1 MAGFGKHPG
10 WDDHIDDIGLVT
22 ESLRLAKTKLYVEG
36 IGGQIDAGAW
46 DKLTEEQRVAEFQH
60 VFLWQR
66 GGQALIGRAWSSV
79 DGKGRARFP
88 MVACAHCFGLPL
100 PWVVEKLLPEFD
112 ELHRRCAATK
122 SAADV
127 QAIFRRVSESIR
139 VFVEELPATLPPS
152 SVAAE
157 SRVRLLTNPRMGT
170 QREGLLRILYQMSTQ
185 MTAYLAETAKAAGT
199 VPEGPM
205 PRHIRLPSVGTSPA
219 EELLLWSWF
228 FNTELAPRTPV
239 LLLQPLEQNWVDAI
253 VGEPGSAEFFCLKAG
268 PKAVLPASD
277 VPYSFGD
284 DVRRKS
290 EKLIAALQA
299 SDGVLPQETVERAS
313 EKTALK
319 PLLRFAESMRNLTR
333 PSGGKVLVWGGIV
346 VVVSIVLF
354 GLARFRSGAKKSE
367 QEEFRQ
373 RPSLLE
379 ESHRQEAASP
389 VAGVAASQFGVCVLT
404 SDPAGA
410 EFFVDEK
417 SLGATGEVVANLD
430 VGPHTLVARYSLL
443 GEQSHEVNVMR
454 NHTNKFVFTFPHATL
469 TVSSDPAGA
478 TVFVGTNQLAGNT
491 PLTVLV
497 PPGRVA
503 IVVSKGNQSAALETN
518 LSTGTLWTP
527 AVTLT
532 SGEGWLD
539 VDSDPTGADVYWG
552 EKPLG
557 KTPLKAA
564 PVAQGLQEL
573 VLKYPE
579 LEDARQAV
587 QVWADRTN
595 QAPVVRFAYGSLTVT
610 SDPSNA
616 TVWVDGKLVG
626 TNPVKPGRMQLEIG
640 AADYQ
645 SEFVDVDIVSG
656 QTTKTNVV
664 LRRGTGK
671 LVIDSEPPGAQV
683 FQVFVDGQP
692 RGLSPL
698 TIESLAGVA
707 HEVRAAYGE
716 QEKMRT
722 VTVKKSGEKTVS
734 FRFVVGPR
742 EMTNSLGMVLVWV
755 PGVPETGS
763 GCWVGKYEVT
773 QEEYERAMGNNP
785 SKYRGPRRPVEEIDY
800 QEAEDFCKKL
810 TERSGDKYFLPTK
823 DQWTFIRGD
832 AELNDQYAW
841 MGKDYQVGT
850 SPVGENRKPNKFGL
864 YDVLGNV
871 WVWCRDGKIRGHAF
885 DSMGGGLQGRII
897 KDDESSL
904 GHRAPDVGFRCLLQT
919 SGNSISKAVVN

>member
-1 MAGFGKHPG
+1 VGTLAAAVLGGVVVIAGVGGYLWYSSTHGTIEITSEPSGASVLSQDRQQVGTTTFRDRRERGEDVYYTIRASGCDETNVHWRVVAGQYKV
-10 WDDHIDDIGLVT
+10 DIRLRKSQGTVQVESQPDGLTVFWK
-22 ESLRLAKTKLYVEG
+22 ESGQPHTNTTPFTLSLPIGTYTLTARHTPRQGRVMERSKDVLVEKGQTTTVRFTVPISTVRIASERAGQLYLGDEPV
-36 IGGQIDAGAW
+36 
-46 DKLTEEQRVAEFQH
+46 DKV
-60 VFLWQR
+60 
-66 GGQALIGRAWSSV
+66 SSSSTSELE
-79 DGKGRARFP
+79 
-88 MVACAHCFGLPL
+88 LPL
-100 PWVVEKLLPEFD
+100 GTNVV
-112 ELHRRCAATK
+112 
-122 SAADV
+122 
-127 QAIFRRVSESIR
+127 IR
-139 VFVEELPATLPPS
+139 VEPADNNFNRADTNIDLLAGS
-152 SVAAE
+152 TNIVFRKDRFTYGHGSV
-157 SRVRLLTNPRMGT
+157 
-170 QREGLLRILYQMSTQ
+170 
-185 MTAYLAETAKAAGT
+185 
-199 VPEGPM
+199 
-205 PRHIRLPSVGTSPA
+205 
-219 EELLLWSWF
+219 
-228 FNTELAPRTPV
+228 
-239 LLLQPLEQNWVDAI
+239 
-253 VGEPGSAEFFCLKAG
+253 
-268 PKAVLPASD
+268 
-277 VPYSFGD
+277 
-284 DVRRKS
+284 
-290 EKLIAALQA
+290 
-299 SDGVLPQETVERAS
+299 
-313 EKTALK
+313 
-319 PLLRFAESMRNLTR
+319 
-333 PSGGKVLVWGGIV
+333 
-346 VVVSIVLF
+346 
-354 GLARFRSGAKKSE
+354 
-367 QEEFRQ
+367 
-373 RPSLLE
+373 
-379 ESHRQEAASP
+379 
-389 VAGVAASQFGVCVLT
+389 VLT